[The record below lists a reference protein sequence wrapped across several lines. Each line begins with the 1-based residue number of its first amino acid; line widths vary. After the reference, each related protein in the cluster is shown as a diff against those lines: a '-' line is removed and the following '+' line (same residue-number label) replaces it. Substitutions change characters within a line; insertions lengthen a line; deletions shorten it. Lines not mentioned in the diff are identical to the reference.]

1 MTTTSA
7 SPARELDEHIVTI
20 AADLFNARGIA
31 AVTMD
36 QLRDAAN
43 VSLKRLYSLYPS
55 KDALVR
61 AVLARRHDEWVA
73 GVDRVIA
80 AAAGPRERMLAVFD
94 FLADWFL
101 EPEFRGCAFIN
112 TFAELGAVSPA
123 VADIVREH
131 KRGVQKDL
139 ERIVAEAGG
148 PDWLAPQLSLLSEGA
163 QTTAA
168 IMGSHAAA
176 TQARAAA
183 ATLIDAAFA
192 RETKATTRGKSEL

>member
-1 MTTTSA
+1 MTQTPAAPQPSAATT
-7 SPARELDEHIVTI
+7 RDLDDLVVTV
-20 AADLFNARGIA
+20 AAELFNARGIS

-55 KDALVR
+55 KDALVQ

-80 AAAGPRERMLAVFD
+80 AAGSPRDRMLAVFD
-94 FLADWFL
+94 FLSDWFL

-112 TFAELGAVSPA
+112 TFAELGAVSPG

-168 IMGSHAAA
+168 IMGSHTAAA
-176 TQARAAA
+176 HARAAA
-183 ATLIDAAFA
+183 ATLIDAAYSGRVA
-192 RETKATTRGKSEL
+192 